1 MHATSFTKAFAQ
13 QSPVCIIPPKIP
25 CISFFILN
33 FLYFPSSSFY
43 PKLRIFS
50 SFVFSCLFLHSPA
63 SFPNQ
68 QTPIKSPLSQFRD
81 NTKLGRRVDLLEG
94 RELYTGIQTGCI
106 HGLGPVG
113 WRDLKVYLLVLT
125 HCHGQGYLPWD
136 VFFCHTFSI

>member
-68 QTPIKSPLSQFRD
+68 KTPSRAPLVSSETTPSWAD
-81 NTKLGRRVDLLEG
+81 VLICWRVESS
-94 RELYTGIQTGCI
+94 T
-106 HGLGPVG
+106 
-113 WRDLKVYLLVLT
+113 
-125 HCHGQGYLPWD
+125 QGYRQAAFMGWGQLD
-136 VFFCHTFSI
+136 EETLKFIS